1 MRFEQYVHDI
11 LATGCSAS
19 AARGT
24 IAMSAITFLDA
35 EAYKQL
41 DEVLPLER
49 WFRTQREG
57 LGNET
62 WTYAMIRVAAAAKI
76 LQWGY

>member
-1 MRFEQYVHDI
+1 VRFEQYVHDI